1 MRLKV
6 SSLPVIS
13 REIIKPEVLYP
24 ILEEFPQVPI
34 KTPGKSRTAFVL
46 FKTHQIAKEV
56 KGKVKGAIPIKFKTI
71 KDTKTLRNQLVLSLI
86 DVLLIILES
95 FLIIGLNIP
104 LEGSRST
111 NIGKIHIIEFP
122 WSTLEKISAI
132 ILRRNLLVTL

>member
-1 MRLKV
+1 MAA
-6 SSLPVIS
+6 I
-13 REIIKPEVLYP
+13 
-24 ILEEFPQVPI
+24 
-34 KTPGKSRTAFVL
+34 
-46 FKTHQIAKEV
+46 QIVEV
-56 KGKVKGAIPIKFKTI
+56 KGKVKGAIPMKFKTI

-132 ILRRNLLVTL
+132 ILRCNLLVILEIKEKEAFYYSNENAMF